1 MATIKIEEARDLKNS
16 FKDVKRNAMVESLGT
31 WFNVS
36 AMDTKKTIA
45 KAEEML
51 EKLNS
56 WTQNWTLILTEQKG
70 KKQLE
75 EKNVAI
81 SILDGMSD
89 EVRREILAKYNAA
102 Q

>member
-1 MATIKIEEARDLKNS
+1 MKNLTKEEAGNLKNS
-16 FKDVKRNAMVESLGT
+16 FKDAKRDVMVESLGT
-31 WFNVS
+31 WFKLE
-36 AMDTKKTIA
+36 MGTEETIA

-51 EKLNS
+51 EKLKS

-75 EKNVAI
+75 EKEVAI

-89 EVRREILAKYNAA
+89 EVRGEILAKYNTAK
-102 Q
+102 

>member
-1 MATIKIEEARDLKNS
+1 MRIITKEEAINLKNS
-16 FKDVKRNAMVESLGT
+16 FKDVKRNAMVELLGT

-75 EKNVAI
+75 EKDVAI

-89 EVRREILAKYNAA
+89 EVRREILAKYNTAK
-102 Q
+102 